1 MDLEDV
7 DIIIWGARGY
17 PGAIRSPKMYGWIDV
32 DNKDMVK
39 SVSVKTPLSDPFKD
53 PIIVGTFTFKKLEYF
68 INSYYSMKDR
78 NAKINDEFYVDTLI
92 NDAIKLGYRCAFFE
106 VDRYICWGTPNDLRT
121 FEYWQSCFNSW
132 DNHPYKTVKDQNFL
146 PK

>member
-1 MDLEDV
+1 
-7 DIIIWGARGY
+7 
-17 PGAIRSPKMYGWIDV
+17 
-32 DNKDMVK
+32 
-39 SVSVKTPLSDPFKD
+39 
-53 PIIVGTFTFKKLEYF
+53 
-68 INSYYSMKDR
+68 MKDR
-78 NAKINDEFYVDTLI
+78 NAKINDEYYVDTLI

-132 DNHPYKTVKDQNFL
+132 ESHPYKKVKDQNFL